1 MKKRI
6 ILTSLGLAGFLSF
19 LLLGDA
25 GSGADTVGVS
35 PGPDEEVTR
44 NPAALISPTLKAGQL
59 SVYGV
64 KLGAASDSI
73 PGDAGVTAVGV
84 PERSQDTIYVG
95 HNVRYYAND
104 KKIYRITVMGDLVKQ
119 LATYDGAR
127 LQMAMGKAD
136 ESVES
141 SSGEDTRLSFF
152 GRRLRYTIHAYKS
165 LSLVTEV
172 DLYAP

>member
-1 MKKRI
+1 
-6 ILTSLGLAGFLSF
+6 
-19 LLLGDA
+19 
-25 GSGADTVGVS
+25 
-35 PGPDEEVTR
+35 
-44 NPAALISPTLKAGQL
+44 
-59 SVYGV
+59 
-64 KLGAASDSI
+64 
-73 PGDAGVTAVGV
+73 
-84 PERSQDTIYVG
+84 
-95 HNVRYYAND
+95 VRYYAND